1 MNLKSLSLSLGLIL
15 SVIIAPI
22 HASASPGYLGK
33 AYSSRFSASPELRP
47 RINFWINVFTRYGEH
62 EAVVHHRDYPGIV
75 FGSLSFVSEAQ
86 RMSPHGLEKF
96 KKAQKTAFENK
107 VMNSFRHL
115 ATGAQPRNSLEESIV
130 AQMRFIPG
138 GTAKYKRVVNERLVR
153 SQTGIKERFADAIR
167 RSGRYMPMLER
178 IFREFR
184 LPKELT
190 RLPFVESSFDYK
202 AYSSVG
208 AAGIWQ
214 FMPRTAKVFGLK
226 ITPAVDERRDP
237 VEAGRAAAKYLQ
249 TAYSELGTWPL
260 ALTSYNHG
268 VGGVKRAVRKMGT
281 SDINRMIEYHGKRA
295 FGFASNNFYPE
306 FLAAL
311 EVYDNY
317 EKYFPG
323 LEIESALSYDEIK
336 LSNNFSV
343 SYITKTLGL
352 SIDSLKKLNYAI
364 SENAWKGRYPLPR
377 GYVLKVPDGYGD
389 RGSRLKMPEPV
400 TAKKRT
406 TSVRSKSSQPVREV
420 APSVGY
426 HKVRKGDTLWSISR
440 RFGVPVDTLKR
451 LNGISGSNLQ
461 VGKVIKVSPN

>member
-1 MNLKSLSLSLGLIL
+1 MNLKSLSLSLGLVL
-15 SVIIAPI
+15 SVIIAPF
-22 HASASPGYLGK
+22 SSCASPGYLGK
-33 AYSSRFSASPELRP
+33 TYSARFSASPELRP
-47 RINFWINVFTRYGEH
+47 RINFWIDVFTRYGEH
-62 EAVVHHRDYPGIV
+62 EAVVHHRDYPGVV
-75 FGSLSFVSEAQ
+75 FGSLSFVSEAKH
-86 RMSPHGLEKF
+86 MSPHGLERF
-96 KKAQKTAFENK
+96 KKSQKTAFENK

-115 ATGAQPRNSLEESIV
+115 ATGARPRNSLEESIV

-138 GTAKYKRVVNERLVR
+138 GTAKYKRVANERLVR
-153 SQTGIKERFADAIR
+153 SQTGIKERFADAVR

-178 IFREFR
+178 IFRDFR

-214 FMPRTAKVFGLK
+214 FMPQTAKVFGLK
-226 ITPAVDERRDP
+226 ITAAVDERRDP
-237 VEAGRAAAKYLQ
+237 VEAGKAAAKYLQ
-249 TAYSELGTWPL
+249 VAYSELGTWPL

-281 SDINRMIEYHGKRA
+281 SDINRIIEHHGKRA

-306 FLAAL
+306 FIAAL

-323 LEIESALSYDEIK
+323 LEIESPLSYDEIK
-336 LSNNFSV
+336 LGNNFSIP
-343 SYITKTLGL
+343 YITKTLGL
-352 SIDSLKKLNYAI
+352 STDSLRKLNYAI

-389 RGSRLKMPEPV
+389 RGSRLKMPEP
-400 TAKKRT
+400 AAQNKRIT
-406 TSVRSKSSQPVREV
+406 RSTPKSSKKVSSG
-420 APSVGY
+420 APSTGY
-426 HKVRKGDTLWSISR
+426 HKVRKGETLWSISR
-440 RFGVPVDTLKR
+440 RYGLTVYTLKR
-451 LNGISGSNLQ
+451 LNGLSGSNLQ
-461 VGKVIKVSPN
+461 VGKVIKVAPN